1 MWKNDA
7 TGEVFETMYEAVDA
21 IYDELDDYT
30 EELYQVLSECNE
42 TWIFQHL
49 TPAAQDEILQKWIDK
64 AIEEYLIELN
74 DE

>member
-7 TGEVFETMYEAVDA
+7 TDEVFETMYEAVDA
-21 IYDELDDYT
+21 IYDELDNYT
-30 EELYQVLSECNE
+30 EELYQVLSECTE

-49 TPAAQDEILQKWIDK
+49 TPDAQEEILNRWVDRT
-64 AIEEYLIELN
+64 IEEYLIELD